1 MKLRFLVVLTCITF
15 STLLFSSTKRAF
27 INESLVLK
35 LIDNN
40 CGDSWCE
47 GEFDFVFNK
56 VEYLKEEKVLR
67 VKYQMVASSYRSIK
81 TYDSECKVF
90 VEKIPEDIYTHI
102 NSSFSLTDE
111 FLQKLNEC
119 IRDNEID
126 FHLSLV
132 N

>member
-1 MKLRFLVVLTCITF
+1 MKLSFLVVLIFITF
-15 STLLFSSTKRAF
+15 STLLFSSTQRAF

-56 VEYLKEEKVLR
+56 VDYLKEEKVLK
-67 VKYQMVASSYRSIK
+67 VKYLMIANVYRSIK
-81 TYDSECKVF
+81 TYASECKVF
-90 VEKIPEDIYTHI
+90 VEKIPEDIYTNT

-111 FLQKLNEC
+111 FLHKLNEC
-119 IRDNEID
+119 IRANEID